1 MEYFGI
7 LVVIAVLG
15 IGYWVYTD
23 TNNSTPVVETKPTP
37 KATKISRPVLNKL
50 TKAQLAEKGK
60 QLGID
65 VDTKQLKKK
74 IGNEVF
80 KAQ

>member
-50 TKAQLAEKGK
+50 TKDDPRVNFIYDK
-60 QLGID
+60 
-65 VDTKQLKKK
+65 LKEINKSL
-74 IGNEVF
+74 
-80 KAQ
+80 

>member
-1 MEYFGI
+1 MEYFGM
-7 LVVIAVLG
+7 LVVMAVLA

-74 IGNEVF
+74 IVNEVF

>member
-37 KATKISRPVLNKL
+37 KATKISRPFLINS
-50 TKAQLAEKGK
+50 
-60 QLGID
+60 
-65 VDTKQLKKK
+65 LKHNLLKRV
-74 IGNEVF
+74 NS
-80 KAQ
+80 